1 MSEADL
7 AEDLRTA
14 VGDFVRRMRAADSMP
29 PGQAAVLGHL
39 DRSGALTIT
48 ELARR
53 EHVRHQS
60 MTRTIGLL
68 AEQDLIGLRTADH
81 DRRRVLAT
89 ITDAGTERL
98 AVERERRTAGI
109 ARAIR
114 EDLDPD
120 EREIISRIPMI
131 LRKLGS

>member
-1 MSEADL
+1 MSDVTL

-14 VGDFVRRMRAADSMP
+14 VGDFVRRMRAADAMP

-39 DRSGALTIT
+39 DRSGPLPIT

-60 MTRTIGLL
+60 MTRTVGLL
-68 AEQDLIGLRTADH
+68 AEQGLIALAADEA

-89 ITDAGTERL
+89 ITAPGADRL
-98 AVERERRTAGI
+98 RTERERRTAGI

-114 EDLDPD
+114 EDLDPA
-120 EREIISRIPMI
+120 EREILARIPAI
-131 LRKLGS
+131 LQKLGS